1 MRHDQGGSANEMV
14 LADIERQLR
23 EHVSVPLPSAE
34 FTARARGG
42 GRIAVGS
49 GAIVA
54 HVAQINA
61 IVNL

>member
-1 MRHDQGGSANEMV
+1 MCW
-14 LADIERQLR
+14 
-23 EHVSVPLPSAE
+23 HVSVPLPSAE